1 MKLYITYGSPYAR
14 LARIVVAEKGLESRV
29 EILVAKT
36 RTADSPYYQVNPSG
50 RVPYLIDDAG
60 IGMED
65 SQLICAY
72 LDGLDGKPWLHHPH
86 LESDWAYRR
95 LEANARSL
103 CEGICVWVRQMNL
116 PDSERSPTVLAH
128 EVARTQRMA
137 DHFEARMADPLM
149 QGALSMA
156 QLTLA
161 VSLDAARKRG
171 LGDLTNARPQLA
183 AWMRRLSELPA
194 MRATALP

>member
-36 RTADSPYYQVNPSG
+36 RTAESPYYQVNPSG

-72 LDGLDGKPWLHHPH
+72 LDGIDGKPRLHHA
-86 LESDWAYRR
+86 LSESDWAYRR

-116 PDSERSPTVLAH
+116 PETERSPTVLAH

-137 DHFEARMADPLM
+137 DYFEARVADPLM

-156 QLTLA
+156 HLTLA

-183 AWMRRLSELPA
+183 AWMRRISELPA
-194 MRATALP
+194 MQATAVP